1 MGEEK
6 RKFLKKN
13 KIKNVPIVILE
24 IPILFETKGNL
35 NCDYTILMTINK
47 KNQFNRIKKRKNMT
61 KDKFDRIIRNQMSEK
76 RKRQL
81 ADFIV
86 NNSQTKK
93 KTRQKLES
101 IIKKI
106 LSTVL

>member
-1 MGEEK
+1 
-6 RKFLKKN
+6 
-13 KIKNVPIVILE
+13 
-24 IPILFETKGNL
+24 
-35 NCDYTILMTINK
+35 
-47 KNQFNRIKKRKNMT
+47 MT
-61 KDKFDRIIRNQMSEK
+61 KDKFNRIIRNQMSEK